1 MDRKD
6 MIMRILVSNDDG
18 IHCGHLIKLVE
29 LAKELVDEEGE
40 VWVIAPAEE
49 CSAMSHR
56 VTVHGDFRLKK
67 EVDFPVEGVYA
78 YSLNGTPADCVKV
91 GIQCVLPEKP
101 DVVLS
106 GMNIGY
112 NISRDVVYSGTV
124 GAAAE
129 GAMNG
134 VLSIAY
140 SLAKGADFGVPETYF
155 LDLTRLL
162 LRQKLA
168 SDEIWNVNFPGCP
181 AKEVKGILF
190 NRTLAPKEYYFGHY
204 EKEEISET
212 ESRIVPVYEYAVEGT
227 PGSDMEAVINGYIS
241 VARVKNMV
249 P

>member
-1 MDRKD
+1 
-6 MIMRILVSNDDG
+6 MRILVTNDDG
-18 IHCGHLIKLVE
+18 IRCGHMIKLAE
-29 LAKELVDEEGE
+29 LAKELVDEQGE
-40 VWVIAPAEE
+40 VWVVAPADE

-56 VTVHGDFRLKK
+56 VSVRGDLRLKK
-67 EVDFPVEGVYA
+67 EVDFPVEGVHA

-101 DVVLS
+101 DVVFS
-106 GMNIGY
+106 GMNVGY

-129 GAMNG
+129 GVMNG
-134 VLSIAY
+134 VVSIAY
-140 SLAKGADFGVPETYF
+140 SIPKGADFSVPETYF
-155 LDLTRLL
+155 HDLTRLL

-181 AKEVKGILF
+181 VEEVKGILF
-190 NRTLAPKEYYFGHY
+190 NRTLSPKEYYFNHFNR
-204 EKEEISET
+204 EEISET
-212 ESRIVPVYEYAVEGT
+212 ESRIVPVFEYATEGA

-241 VARVKNMV
+241 VSRVKNMV